1 MNYTAIVILL
11 LISILVVFLFYAA
24 VKGFKTYKFKTKN
37 EFGNILKDLDHTA
50 KRIAKKQTAE
60 KRERKRL
67 RKLYGSHGNS
77 DIMDVALGRR

>member
-11 LISILVVFLFYAA
+11 LVCIIVVFLFYAA

-37 EFGNILKDLDHTA
+37 EFGNIIKDLDHTA
-50 KRIAKKQTAE
+50 KRIAKEQTAE

-77 DIMDVALGRR
+77 DIMDVAQGKC

>member
-1 MNYTAIVILL
+1 MNYTAIVILIL
-11 LISILVVFLFYAA
+11 VGILVVFLFYAA
-24 VKGFKTYKFKTKN
+24 VKGFKTYKFKTRY
-37 EFGNILKDLDHTA
+37 ELSDIIKDLDYKA